1 MTPISSNA
9 FLQKAAYLLAVLG
22 GITAGVNSFRNA
34 MRASTGCG
42 EYSTSF
48 VFHDALTESALF
60 LIPAA
65 ILLFIVKISWQK
77 TSFTVAALL
86 TTTGYFGIVVYSFL
100 HSELTRYAPC
110 DHKGDDQS
118 VVLFILGMIGA
129 PFVWIIV
136 WMGLELIKVLLSH
149 LRR

>member
-1 MTPISSNA
+1 MTQTSSKA
-9 FLQKAAYLLAVLG
+9 SLQKAAYLVAILG

-42 EYSTSF
+42 EYSTAFSY
-48 VFHDALTESALF
+48 HGALTDAAGF

-77 TSFTVAALL
+77 TSFKTAALIAA
-86 TTTGYFGIVVYSFL
+86 TGYFSIVVYSFI

-118 VVLFILGMIGA
+118 FALFILGMIGV
-129 PFVWIIV
+129 PFVWILV
-136 WMGLELIKVLLSH
+136 WMGLELMKYLLPY
-149 LRR
+149 LKR

>member
-1 MTPISSNA
+1 MTSISSNA
-9 FLQKAAYLLAVLG
+9 FLQKSAYLFAVLG
-22 GITAGVNSFRNA
+22 GITAVVNSFRNA

-48 VFHDALTESALF
+48 VYHDALTGSALF
-60 LIPAA
+60 IIPAA

-86 TTTGYFGIVVYSFL
+86 ATTGYFAIVVYSFL

-118 VVLFILGMIGA
+118 LGLFILGMIGV

-136 WMGLELIKVLLSH
+136 WMVLELMKFLLLH